1 MKTEDLLK
9 LYQLVLDEEHH
20 YNEAHQSRIAFH
32 MGLITAIFTGIGA
45 GFFLASD
52 WYHFLALCS
61 GPVLIFF
68 VARNAEDATHGLYQ
82 RFLEAVTVRA
92 KIEQELGLTEPRSSA
107 PDSPHTYWASEP
119 ITPSRHIATRSEYGS
134 SREFVDAY
142 SRRGYHGKAMRLF
155 RWSRW
160 LGGVMVLG
168 LLTLTIWMAL

>member
-61 GPVLIFF
+61 DPVISSERCLYRQNTGIFYD
-68 VARNAEDATHGLYQ
+68 R
-82 RFLEAVTVRA
+82 
-92 KIEQELGLTEPRSSA
+92 
-107 PDSPHTYWASEP
+107 
-119 ITPSRHIATRSEYGS
+119 
-134 SREFVDAY
+134 
-142 SRRGYHGKAMRLF
+142 
-155 RWSRW
+155 
-160 LGGVMVLG
+160 
-168 LLTLTIWMAL
+168 